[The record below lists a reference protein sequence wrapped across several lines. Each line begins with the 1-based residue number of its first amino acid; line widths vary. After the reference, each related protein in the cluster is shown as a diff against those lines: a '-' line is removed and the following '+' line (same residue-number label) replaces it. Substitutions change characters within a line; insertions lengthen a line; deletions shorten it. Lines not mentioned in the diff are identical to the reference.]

1 MDTAV
6 FLLLYITTLVATT
19 WFSFIAAAT
28 DIGTPNVPT
37 THSPDG
43 VSSGKDIHYDV
54 TTMAPK
60 DFLQSETLPMH
71 VPTTDLPSDTVSE
84 NSEEPLVHTLI
95 LTHASGTNSAEE
107 HRTVPYEEGALGGIT
122 ASSVERTFETSS
134 AVSLTELRNRRGD
147 EFQTTSSSVTEDV
160 TVIEYTEKS
169 YETTASSGQSMSSR
183 RTTSTGR
190 RRTGVSST
198 SSEVSKKQ
206 DFEDGND
213 HENGEIPEAPVH
225 RHRNEGLVTEA
236 NINHAA
242 LWITVAF
249 VAVLLVYI
257 TVLIIYNAKKR
268 DWHQSLPPYTR
279 FVEETTPED
288 QEAMGTLD
296 RMLQRITGKKNTEDG
311 YSLSF

>member
-1 MDTAV
+1 MFFFILTH
-6 FLLLYITTLVATT
+6 
-19 WFSFIAAAT
+19 IAAAT

-37 THSPDG
+37 TYSPDG

-71 VPTTDLPSDTVSE
+71 VPTTDLPSNTVSE

-160 TVIEYTEKS
+160 TVIEYMEKS
-169 YETTASSGQSMSSR
+169 YETTASNGQSMSSR

-198 SSEVSKKQ
+198 SSEDSKKQ

-213 HENGEIPEAPVH
+213 HENGEIPGNKSH
-225 RHRNEGLVTEA
+225 
-236 NINHAA
+236 
-242 LWITVAF
+242 
-249 VAVLLVYI
+249 
-257 TVLIIYNAKKR
+257 
-268 DWHQSLPPYTR
+268 
-279 FVEETTPED
+279 
-288 QEAMGTLD
+288 
-296 RMLQRITGKKNTEDG
+296 
-311 YSLSF
+311 